1 MGREWDEMQ
10 GAARREVEEARLRFT
25 QEADRAGREAMS
37 AGRTISALVYDELD
51 RRGGDLS
58 DGLQHIAEK
67 MRDMAATG
75 DGDPPRMVRQAVDMI
90 DDLSQRLR
98 DRTARDMGDKVARFG
113 RKYPMTFVTACVVG
127 GVLAGRVLIAKSEEQ
142 DGTQHRGG
150 VDDDRAGGPGHGGSH
165 G

>member
-25 QEADRAGREAMS
+25 QAADRAGREAMS

-51 RRGGDLS
+51 RRGSDLS

-67 MRDMAATG
+67 MRDMSAAG

-98 DRTARDMGDKVARFG
+98 DRTARDMVRP
-113 RKYPMTFVTACVVG
+113 RKPDD
-127 GVLAGRVLIAKSEEQ
+127 LP
-142 DGTQHRGG
+142 DGLRCRG
-150 VDDDRAGGPGHGGSH
+150 RAGGKGPDCPKQGERRNGTPRRDG
-165 G
+165 

>member
-25 QEADRAGREAMS
+25 QAADRAGREAMG
-37 AGRTISALVYDELD
+37 AGHTIAALVYDELD
-51 RRGGDLS
+51 RRGSDLS
-58 DGLQHIAEK
+58 DGLQHIAGK